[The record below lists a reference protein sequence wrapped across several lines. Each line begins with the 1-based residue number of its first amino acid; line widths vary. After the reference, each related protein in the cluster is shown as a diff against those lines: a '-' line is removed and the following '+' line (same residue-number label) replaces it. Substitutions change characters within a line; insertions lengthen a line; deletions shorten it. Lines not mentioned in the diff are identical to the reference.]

1 MKLHRNLVFAVVD
14 ALGFIFNEGEYADK
28 VVQKVL
34 KYDKRWGARDRGFI
48 AETTYD
54 MVRWKRLY
62 SEIGEIKAPYTRPK
76 LFRMFAVWAV
86 LKGIKLPDWKQI
98 EPTPERRIKG
108 KFDELSKIRKY
119 RESVPDWLDLLGEKA
134 LGDALWTKELAAL
147 NEQASVIL
155 RTNTLKTTKD
165 KLRDNLTELGIYT
178 DSIKGHPQALKLEQR
193 ANVFTTEA
201 FDSGWFEVQDASSQ
215 LVAEALDV
223 KPGQRVVDCCAGAGG
238 KTLHLAALMEN
249 KGQLIAMD
257 IYANKLKELQ
267 RRAKRAGAFNIEPRH
282 ISSTKVIKKLH
293 EKADRVLIDA
303 PCSGLGVLRRNPD
316 AKWKLQESFLEKI
329 TQTQRDILQD
339 YSKMVKDGGKMVYAT
354 CSILP
359 QENSQQVAHF
369 LKSEA
374 GANFTLTREQKV
386 YASKSGFDGFYIA
399 LLEKKVTTTQEN
411 TPKAKAVQLEA
422 KTTETGTEVATVAV
436 KKKTTKPKAAK
447 AEATKATPEKA
458 ASKTPKAKTAETE
471 TEVAAVGVKKTTTN
485 PKAAKAEATKAAP
498 EKAAS
503 KTPKAKTT
511 TKAASKTAEDK
522 TPKAKTTTKAASKT
536 PKAKTTTK
544 AASKTPKAK
553 TTAKASPKTAVKTT
567 TKAAPKTAAKT
578 TKSKVSEEVVKKP
591 VTKVKKVTK
600 E

>member
-201 FDSGWFEVQDASSQ
+201 FGSGWFEVQDASSQ

-447 AEATKATPEKA
+447 AKATKAT
-458 ASKTPKAKTAETE
+458 
-471 TEVAAVGVKKTTTN
+471 
-485 PKAAKAEATKAAP
+485 P

-536 PKAKTTTK
+536 PKAKTT
-544 AASKTPKAK
+544 
-553 TTAKASPKTAVKTT
+553 AKASPKTAVKTT
-567 TKAAPKTAAKT
+567 TKATPKTAAKT

-591 VTKVKKVTK
+591 ATKVKKVTK